1 MRRHFMRRVALAF
14 VAFFAFMVLVA
25 AVAVA
30 LASKIAG
37 DGGRPVL
44 LVAIVAFGILVVGGI
59 AAGRVVRRAAAPI
72 ADVMDAADRVASGD
86 YGARVEPRG
95 TGDTRRLGRSF
106 NAMAERLETN
116 EARRRELLADVAHE
130 LRTPLSVIRGNV
142 EGMVDGLYPIDAARL
157 RPLIEETTRM
167 ARLLED
173 LQTLSTAEAGALR
186 LHPEPVDAAALVEEA
201 VAAFGARAAARGIG
215 LESREEVGL
224 DTFEADP
231 VRLGE
236 VLANLL
242 SNAVR
247 HTPSGGT
254 VTVTALR
261 EGARVVFEV
270 TDTGPGIPAE
280 QVPHVFER
288 FVSSSDS
295 GGTGLGLAI
304 AKRLVEAHG
313 GTIEAESDAAGT
325 TMRFTIPDETP
336 RQA

>member
-14 VAFFAFMVLVA
+14 VAFFLFMVLVA

-30 LASKIAG
+30 LVSRIAG
-37 DGGRPVL
+37 EGGHPVL
-44 LVAIVAFGILVVGGI
+44 LVAIVALGILAVGGI
-59 AAGRVVRRAAAPI
+59 AGGRAVRRAAAPI
-72 ADVMDAADRVASGD
+72 ADVMEAADRVAGGD
-86 YGARVEPRG
+86 YAARVEPRG
-95 TGDTRRLGRSF
+95 AGDTRRLARSF

-116 EARRRELLADVAHE
+116 EARRKELLADIAHE

-142 EGMVDGLYPIDAARL
+142 EGMVDGLYPADAARL
-157 RPLIEETTRM
+157 RPLIEETTKM

-173 LQTLSTAEAGALR
+173 LRTLSTAEAGALR

-201 VAAFGARAAARGIG
+201 VAAFRARAAERGIR
-215 LESREEVGL
+215 LESHIDPAATL
-224 DTFEADP
+224 EADP

-247 HTPSGGT
+247 HTPPGGT
-254 VTVTALR
+254 VTVTARR
-261 EGARVVFEV
+261 EGAGLIFEV

-280 QVPHVFER
+280 QLPNVFER

-313 GTIEAESDAAGT
+313 GSIEADSGARGT
-325 TMRFTIPDETP
+325 TMRFRVPAEIP
-336 RQA
+336 RAV